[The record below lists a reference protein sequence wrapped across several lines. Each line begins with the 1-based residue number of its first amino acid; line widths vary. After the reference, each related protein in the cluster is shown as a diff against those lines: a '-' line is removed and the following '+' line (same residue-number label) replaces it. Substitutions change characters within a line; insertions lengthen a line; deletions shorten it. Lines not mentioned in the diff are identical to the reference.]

1 MKFGDFRRNFG
12 QDTALSELIR
22 AELEAADGASNSA
35 KEDSEAA
42 SLCGQAEE
50 ALEQREYI
58 QAVGFAKSGL
68 HLVHDAAVRARLEGV
83 SSTCTG
89 ALMTQE
95 AAKQHLADG
104 NVALEKQDFATALEE
119 FRSGLALDAQ
129 ILSDADLVG
138 KLREGQA
145 KAAAGTS

>member
-1 MKFGDFRRNFG
+1 M
-12 QDTALSELIR
+12 
-22 AELEAADGASNSA
+22 
-35 KEDSEAA
+35 
-42 SLCGQAEE
+42 
-50 ALEQREYI
+50 
-58 QAVGFAKSGL
+58 
-68 HLVHDAAVRARLEGV
+68 

-95 AAKQHLADG
+95 AAKKHLADG